1 MEFTYSSGRL
11 KSCHA
16 WLDQEGRRRS
26 CTQGVTSTLEKNS
39 ACSLHFRHRA
49 FWGVTTSRADAGGMS
64 SFRLRSQAESTK
76 IQRREKHN
84 KFRLQVR
91 VPAGTK
97 LEDEQWRPDGRSV
110 YVSVHELENGDKSEK
125 NRPKVLLTAP
135 FWLIFHKSSQ
145 KHLFCMFF
153 TEILWLTSLIFEI
166 TNQNTHT
173 YAHTFLQVGSGFGR
187 HHANTVFMHGQ
198 TQADYFTT
206 HKRRNVRSFIWMDG
220 WMQHKPKGSRWLLF
234 CLQRQG
240 QLGNCG
246 TETKISVF
254 ICCPLHLNWAGCKV
268 KMQMCVW
275 KFVYVSNT
283 HIQASVSC
291 AMEPLWKGQPEG
303 CSGQNFMYST

>member
-135 FWLIFHKSSQ
+135 FLADIPQVLSEALILYVFHWDTMIDKSYIWDNKS
-145 KHLFCMFF
+145 KH
-153 TEILWLTSLIFEI
+153 
-166 TNQNTHT
+166 TH
-173 YAHTFLQVGSGFGR
+173 LR
-187 HHANTVFMHGQ
+187 
-198 TQADYFTT
+198 
-206 HKRRNVRSFIWMDG
+206 
-220 WMQHKPKGSRWLLF
+220 
-234 CLQRQG
+234 
-240 QLGNCG
+240 
-246 TETKISVF
+246 
-254 ICCPLHLNWAGCKV
+254 
-268 KMQMCVW
+268 
-275 KFVYVSNT
+275 T
-283 HIQASVSC
+283 HIPTGGLRVWTAPC
-291 AMEPLWKGQPEG
+291 
-303 CSGQNFMYST
+303 